1 MVRNLLKGY
10 ITACRD
16 FLKKYGNSHLVREVL
31 EGRTLEHPTQ
41 KSV

>member
-10 ITACRD
+10 ITVCRD
-16 FLKKYGNSHLVREVL
+16 ILERHGNSFLVTEIL
-31 EGRTLEHPTQ
+31 EGRALEHPTL